1 MSNAVSSKI
10 KAYEDALKALLDT
23 ARNMSPEDTADELSK
38 QFGAL
43 KAQGT
48 ELVATGHLKAMEVV
62 GETRDTFCAIIEL
75 DVPRS
80 IKNEIVLA
88 LMAHYTIDEN
98 LYRRVEG
105 KEISPKTMLALHLQ
119 LSQMDPTSDEV
130 TSRLTGLHISC
141 FVEGFIETFVL
152 RTGLDMAPVEF
163 LKTIDCLKQYIQYST
178 TLCSDIEAIAAHLE
192 QLRPGLEQVMRL
204 FNHDPGPDGY
214 KGRVADA
221 VAMWAEFWVG
231 LYETTQDPLIKEL
244 ATVAFRRPA
253 GPLAWQS
260 YERIGLV
267 RTPKWH
273 MNAQTQ
279 AKGIALISLHEHAI
293 ITPDID
299 IISLERP
306 DFELNPALFNQYV
319 KMLARVPLTSPGAR
333 QKTQLLVDKLIS
345 YYQRN
350 PIDKIKSLLVGSTI
364 DPSFFSRHHQ
374 ILGSRFAAD
383 LGL

>member
-1 MSNAVSSKI
+1 
-10 KAYEDALKALLDT
+10 
-23 ARNMSPEDTADELSK
+23 
-38 QFGAL
+38 
-43 KAQGT
+43 
-48 ELVATGHLKAMEVV
+48 
-62 GETRDTFCAIIEL
+62 
-75 DVPRS
+75 
-80 IKNEIVLA
+80 
-88 LMAHYTIDEN
+88 
-98 LYRRVEG
+98 
-105 KEISPKTMLALHLQ
+105 MLALHLQ

-130 TSRLTGLHISC
+130 TSRLTSLHISC
-141 FVEGFIETFVL
+141 FVQGFIETFVL

-204 FNHDPGPDGY
+204 FNHDPGPHGY
-214 KGRVADA
+214 QGRVGDA
-221 VAMWAEFWVG
+221 VAMLAEFWVG

-273 MNAQTQ
+273 MNAQTK

-306 DFELNPALFNQYV
+306 DFELNPALFNHYV

-364 DPSFFSRHHQ
+364 DPSFFARHHQ